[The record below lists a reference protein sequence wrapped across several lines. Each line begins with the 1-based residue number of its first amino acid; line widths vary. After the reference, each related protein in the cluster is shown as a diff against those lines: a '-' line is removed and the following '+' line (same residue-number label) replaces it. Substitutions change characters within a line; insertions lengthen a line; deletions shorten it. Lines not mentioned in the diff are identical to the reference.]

1 VKVPGGRFTSS
12 TRRPIK
18 RPPGGGIVAPF
29 GNGCQCEMPFRYRNP
44 RCRREREPI
53 ARPLYAVRVFPRID
67 PISFAR
73 DNAKKEVS
81 YEK

>member
-29 GNGCQCEMPFRYRNP
+29 GNGCQCEMPFRHIRAAGVSENA
-44 RCRREREPI
+44 I

>member
-1 VKVPGGRFTSS
+1 LATAVNAKCGFVIGIRAGGVSEN
-12 TRRPIK
+12 
-18 RPPGGGIVAPF
+18 A
-29 GNGCQCEMPFRYRNP
+29 
-44 RCRREREPI
+44 I